1 MTKRCLISGYKKGEL
16 NAVNSPYHQ
25 SIAQALQGFIRMSFV
40 WLMILALLPNIVAA
54 KQTSKKAA
62 KKAIILG

>member
-1 MTKRCLISGYKKGEL
+1 
-16 NAVNSPYHQ
+16 
-25 SIAQALQGFIRMSFV
+25 MSFA

-54 KQTSKKAA
+54 KQAL

>member
-1 MTKRCLISGYKKGEL
+1 
-16 NAVNSPYHQ
+16 
-25 SIAQALQGFIRMSFV
+25 MSFV

>member
-40 WLMILALLPNIVAA
+40 WLMILALLPNIVVAE
-54 KQTSKKAA
+54 
-62 KKAIILG
+62 